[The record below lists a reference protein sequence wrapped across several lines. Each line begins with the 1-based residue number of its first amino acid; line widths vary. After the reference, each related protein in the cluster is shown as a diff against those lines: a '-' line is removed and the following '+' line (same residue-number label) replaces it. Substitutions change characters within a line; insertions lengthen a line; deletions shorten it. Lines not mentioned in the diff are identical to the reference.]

1 MAVAGLGVL
10 WNGPNVSA
18 GVDGGALQQRRL
30 PLSKDVR
37 LSRWL
42 LVLIPVLTLA
52 LLGGTRLVI
61 DSRTSKVRIAK
72 GLANEIADRTGSSV
86 RVEGMTFG
94 LAYEPCVQGVEIFR
108 ASDKLK
114 VSVATQEACVDRWS
128 SALGSGFRAVKVHL
142 DHPVIQLEGQRGD
155 QSSKSLVEVRPEE
168 RETRTTT
175 RAAAPK
181 KSAALREFTLEFDD
195 LGLDWKNL
203 PVPERLA
210 NGTLGPLDGVVTVQK
225 RGPESAA
232 TVSIR
237 EPRTGLWFAGRL
249 TPTPTGWDL
258 SLRVEGDLAPS
269 FGPLLEGFDLDVR
282 KLPVRGQVGAVYSTV
297 DRTLTV
303 DLDLVQQDVDVASRL
318 VSARRLN
325 GFQAREK
332 LRLSIDLPGGRLSIT
347 DGLVE
352 VNGIPAVVSL
362 DVKGGKAA
370 PEFNGSIALKTV
382 PMARLLRSIPGT
394 EPIEELVTAPN
405 VLFAL
410 TFAVSGNLR
419 DPETWKAELDQ
430 RVIGVGSD
438 ALGSGLEYLRAKAWD
453 YHPLT
458 KEGRSTQAFAMGP
471 GSPRWVSYNQIPYV
485 LRRAVQVS
493 EDANFFVH
501 HGLDIEEIQA
511 AIVSGIT
518 KGERTRGG
526 STLTQQLIKN
536 LYLSRDRTALRKIQE
551 MLITFLMESS
561 LTKEQ
566 IFEIYLN
573 IIEWGPGL
581 YGIKDAAQHYFG
593 KSPGQLSPR
602 EAAYLAL
609 IIPGPMLYHA
619 HYEQGVVPYKFQQ
632 KVEVLVDKLV
642 KLGTLK
648 PEQVPPAE
656 SDPIRFRRGKGAP
669 VPAPAP
675 GATGKT
681 PPAPGTP
688 APGAPAPESPA
699 PEAPAPSDPPP
710 N

>member
-1 MAVAGLGVL
+1 M
-10 WNGPNVSA
+10 
-18 GVDGGALQQRRL
+18 
-30 PLSKDVR
+30 
-37 LSRWL
+37 
-42 LVLIPVLTLA
+42 
-52 LLGGTRLVI
+52 
-61 DSRTSKVRIAK
+61 
-72 GLANEIADRTGSSV
+72 
-86 RVEGMTFG
+86 
-94 LAYEPCVQGVEIFR
+94 
-108 ASDKLK
+108 
-114 VSVATQEACVDRWS
+114 
-128 SALGSGFRAVKVHL
+128 
-142 DHPVIQLEGQRGD
+142 IQLEGQRGD
-155 QSSKSLVEVRPEE
+155 ESSKSLVEVRPEE
-168 RETRTTT
+168 RSTRTTT

-282 KLPVRGQVGAVYSTV
+282 KLPVRGQVGAIYSTV

-370 PEFNGSIALKTV
+370 PEFNGSIALNTV

-394 EPIEELVTAPN
+394 EPIEELITAPN

-419 DPETWKAELDQ
+419 DPETWKAELDH

-458 KEGRSTQAFAMGP
+458 KEGRSAQALAMGP
-471 GSPRWVSYNQIPYV
+471 GSPRWASYNQIPYV

-573 IIEWGPGL
+573 IIEWGPNLRGL
-581 YGIKDAAQHYFG
+581 QPAARTYFG
-593 KSPGQLSPR
+593 REPR
-602 EAAYLAL
+602 AL
-609 IIPGPMLYHA
+609 TPAGMAFLVTIIPAPIKYQRSFANGMPGPGLRSLIDDLLAKLRSVDAISEEEYRRA
-619 HYEQGVVPYKFQQ
+619 LGEPIVV
-632 KVEVLVDKLV
+632 D
-642 KLGTLK
+642 G
-648 PEQVPPAE
+648 
-656 SDPIRFRRGKGAP
+656 RR
-669 VPAPAP
+669 
-675 GATGKT
+675 
-681 PPAPGTP
+681 
-688 APGAPAPESPA
+688 SP
-699 PEAPAPSDPPP
+699 
-710 N
+710 